1 VAPLLEAAAG
11 LPDQVVKPFVVAV
24 YGVTGA
30 PHGRLDV
37 LDREESCAPPVRGMR
52 FFFGHG
58 GEPLRCTAR
67 ASPEERSRVALSE
80 RGRRSARTC
89 SSIEAPM
96 PMTVT

>member
-1 VAPLLEAAAG
+1 MAPLLEAAAG

-52 FFFGHG
+52 LLVGHG
-58 GEPLRCTAR
+58 CEPLRCTAG
-67 ASPEERSRVALSE
+67 ASAGAFNFEADGHWSVPALLAAGPPHALE
-80 RGRRSARTC
+80 FSA
-89 SSIEAPM
+89 
-96 PMTVT
+96 